1 MPLEIVKVCGI
12 TSPADALSAANA
24 GATAIG
30 MIFFGRS
37 PRFVRLNEAAVIA
50 AVVPA
55 GVAKVG
61 VFVNETAERILSVVE
76 AARLDVVQ
84 LHGDETPGFCGQLS
98 DLRMWKALNVGED
111 FDPQVLRTYP
121 CEAFLLDAPAGESY
135 GGVGR
140 TFPWTS
146 AEAAKRYGKI
156 IVAGGLA
163 ADNVGEAI
171 AQVDPWGVD
180 ASSRLESRPG
190 VKDPAK
196 VAEYVRAAGHT
207 CLSPADGGRADDC

>member
-12 TSPADALSAANA
+12 TSPADALIAANA

-30 MIFFGRS
+30 MIFFPPS
-37 PRFVRLNEAAVIA
+37 PRSVRVSEAAAIS

-55 GVAKVG
+55 GVVKVG
-61 VFVNETAERILSVVE
+61 VFVNETAERILSIVE

-84 LHGDETPGFCGQLS
+84 LHGDEAPEFCEQLGG
-98 DLRMWKALNVGED
+98 LRLWKALNVGED
-111 FDPQVLRTYP
+111 FDPEALTTYP

-135 GGVGR
+135 GGAGR

-163 ADNVGEAI
+163 GDNVGDAI

-190 VKDPAK
+190 VKDPMK
-196 VAEYVRAAGHT
+196 VVEYVQAAK
-207 CLSPADGGRADDC
+207 A